1 MTRSK
6 LTTLNNGLRVVT
18 HDMASLESATVGVW
32 VGAGTR
38 NETADVNGVAH
49 LLEHMAF
56 KGTTSRSATAIAEEI
71 EAVGGHLN
79 AYTGR
84 ESTVYYAKVL
94 KDDVGLALDLIADI
108 LHNATFEEEE
118 LKRECAVVLQ
128 EIGQAHDTP
137 DDLIFDYFQETAFP
151 DQALGRPVLGCPNVV
166 RGMSRGAI
174 VDYMNRAY
182 SSNSMVLAAAGRV
195 DHDALVE
202 KGQKLFG
209 GCGANGGIDC
219 EAARYRGGEM
229 RDRRDLEQLHLVLGF
244 EGVAYDDDEFYAAT
258 ALTTLLGGGM
268 SSRLFQEIRERRGLV
283 YSIYSFA
290 SYYADTGL
298 FGIYAGTGADEAAE
312 LVEAICKEI
321 RRLPATLGDDE
332 MCRTRNQLKAG
343 TLMSLE
349 STGSRC
355 DQLGQQTLV
364 FGAPVPLDEQVR
376 KIEAVDIDAVLRVAD
391 RIFSGKPTV
400 AAVGPSEQ
408 LPVLS
413 DISNMLVG

>member
-1 MTRSK
+1 
-6 LTTLNNGLRVVT
+6 
-18 HDMASLESATVGVW
+18 
-32 VGAGTR
+32 
-38 NETADVNGVAH
+38 
-49 LLEHMAF
+49 
-56 KGTTSRSATAIAEEI
+56 
-71 EAVGGHLN
+71 
-79 AYTGR
+79 
-84 ESTVYYAKVL
+84 
-94 KDDVGLALDLIADI
+94 
-108 LHNATFEEEE
+108 
-118 LKRECAVVLQ
+118 
-128 EIGQAHDTP
+128 
-137 DDLIFDYFQETAFP
+137 
-151 DQALGRPVLGCPNVV
+151 
-166 RGMSRGAI
+166 
-174 VDYMNRAY
+174 
-182 SSNSMVLAAAGRV
+182 
-195 DHDALVE
+195 
-202 KGQKLFG
+202 
-209 GCGANGGIDC
+209 
-219 EAARYRGGEM
+219 
-229 RDRRDLEQLHLVLGF
+229 
-244 EGVAYDDDEFYAAT
+244 
-258 ALTTLLGGGM
+258 M

-290 SYYADTGL
+290 SYYADSGL

-312 LVEAICKEI
+312 LVEAICNEV
-321 RRLPATLGDDE
+321 RRLPKTLAEDE

>member
-1 MTRSK
+1 MPTVE
-6 LTTLNNGLRVVT
+6 T
-18 HDMASLESATVGVW
+18 ASVGMW

-38 NETADVNGVAH
+38 NETAEVNGVAH

-56 KGTTSRSATAIAEEI
+56 KGTATRSAADIAEQI

-94 KDDVGLALDLIADI
+94 KEDIGLALDLIADI
-108 LHNATFEEEE
+108 LQNATFDEEE
-118 LKRECAVVLQ
+118 LRRERAVVLQ

-137 DDLIFDYFQETAFP
+137 DDLIFDYFQSVAFP
-151 DQALGRPVLGCPNVV
+151 DQALGRPVLGCPDVV
-166 RGMSRGAI
+166 DGMSRRAI
-174 VDYMNRAY
+174 TDYMHNAY
-182 SSNSMVLAAAGRV
+182 SSDRMVLAAAGRV
-195 DHDALVE
+195 DHDEIVE
-202 KGQKLFG
+202 RARALFG
-209 GCGANGGIDC
+209 SRSTNGGIDC
-219 EAARYRGGEM
+219 ERAQYVGGEY
-229 RDRRDLEQLHLVLGF
+229 RDSRDLEQLHLVLGF
-244 EGVAYDDDEFYAAT
+244 AGVPYSDEDFYAAT

-290 SYYADTGL
+290 SYYADSGL
-298 FGIYAGTGADEAAE
+298 FGIYAGTGADEAPQ
-312 LVEAICKEI
+312 LVEAICAEI
-321 RRLPATLGDDE
+321 RRLPGSLCEAE
-332 MCRTRNQLKAG
+332 ICRTRNQLKAG

-376 KIEAVDIDAVLRVAD
+376 RIEAVDSEAIMRVAD
-391 RIFSGKPTV
+391 RIFSSKPCV
-400 AAVGPSEQ
+400 AAVGPSDQ
-408 LPVLS
+408 LPAFS
-413 DISNMLVG
+413 DISSMIAG

>member
-1 MTRSK
+1 MTSR
-6 LTTLNNGLRVVT
+6 LTTLNNGIRVVT
-18 HDMASLESATVGVW
+18 HHMPAVETASVGVW

-38 NETADVNGVAH
+38 NETAEVNGVAH

-56 KGTTSRSATAIAEEI
+56 KGTETRSATDIAEQI

-94 KDDVGLALDLIADI
+94 KEDVDLALDLVADI
-108 LHNATFEEEE
+108 LQNATFDEEE
-118 LKRECAVVLQ
+118 LRRECAVVLQ

-137 DDLIFDYFQETAFP
+137 DDLIFDYFQSVAFP
-151 DQALGRPVLGCPNVV
+151 DQALGRPVLGCPKVV
-166 RGMSRGAI
+166 SGMSRGAI
-174 VDYMNRAY
+174 TDYMHNAY
-182 SSNSMVLAAAGRV
+182 SSDRMVLAAAGRV

-202 KGQKLFG
+202 RAQALFG
-209 GCGANGGIDC
+209 GRSSNGGIVC
-219 EAARYRGGEM
+219 ERAQYAGGDYR
-229 RDRRDLEQLHLVLGF
+229 DARDLEQLHLVLGF
-244 EGVAYDDDEFYAAT
+244 AGVPYDDEDFYAAT

-290 SYYADTGL
+290 SYYADSGL
-298 FGIYAGTGADEAAE
+298 FGIYAGTGAGEAAE

-321 RRLPATLGDDE
+321 RRLPGSLRETE
-332 MCRTRNQLKAG
+332 ICRTRNQLKAG

-364 FGAPVPLDEQVR
+364 FGAPIPIEEQVR
-376 KIEAVDIDAVLRVAD
+376 RIEAVDSEAIMRVAS
-391 RIFSGKPTV
+391 RIFTGTPTV
-400 AAVGPSEQ
+400 AAVGPSEK
-408 LPVLS
+408 LPAFS
-413 DISNMLVG
+413 DIASMLAG

>member
-1 MTRSK
+1 MTDR
-6 LTTLNNGLRVVT
+6 LTTLNNGLRIVT
-18 HDMASLESATVGVW
+18 HKMESVETATVGVW
-32 VGAGTR
+32 VGSGTR
-38 NETADVNGVAH
+38 NETAEVNGVAH

-56 KGTTSRSATAIAEEI
+56 KGTTTRTATDIAEQI

-94 KDDVGLALDLIADI
+94 KEDIGLALDIIADI
-108 LHNATFEEEE
+108 LLNATFEEEE
-118 LKRECAVVLQ
+118 LRRECAVVLQ

-151 DQALGRPVLGCPNVV
+151 EQALGRPVLGSPEVL
-166 RGMSRGAI
+166 RMMSRKS
-174 VDYMNRAY
+174 VTDYMDKAY
-182 SSNSMVLAAAGRV
+182 SSDRMVLAAAGRV

-202 KGQKLFG
+202 RGQALFG
-209 GCGANGGIDC
+209 ARAGNGHVER
-219 EAARYRGGEM
+219 EAATYRGGAYI
-229 RDRRDLEQLHLVLGF
+229 DSRDLEQLHLVLGF
-244 EGVAYDDDEFYAAT
+244 QGIAYDDEDFYAAT

-298 FGIYAGTGADEAAE
+298 FGIYAGTGGGEAAE
-312 LVEAICKEI
+312 LVEAICAEV
-321 RRLPATLGDDE
+321 RRLPKSLHDDE
-332 MCRTRNQLKAG
+332 LCRTRNQLKAG

-376 KIEAVDIDAVLRVAD
+376 RIEAVDVNAIVRVAD
-391 RIFSGKPTV
+391 RIFSGNLTM

-408 LPVLS
+408 LPALS
-413 DISNMLVG
+413 DISSMITE

>member
-1 MTRSK
+1 MTCK

-18 HDMASLESATVGVW
+18 HDMTSLESATVGVW

-38 NETADVNGVAH
+38 HETADVNGVAH

-94 KDDVGLALDLIADI
+94 KEDIGLALDLIADI
-108 LHNATFEEEE
+108 LRNATFDEAE

-151 DQALGRPVLGCPNVV
+151 DQALGRPVLGCPNVI
-166 RGMSRGAI
+166 RNMSRASI
-174 VDYMNRAY
+174 VNYMGKAY
-182 SSNSMVLAAAGRV
+182 AADRMVLAAAGRV

-209 GCGANGGIDC
+209 DGNGNGRIGC
-219 EAARYRGGEM
+219 EPARYRGGEM

-244 EGVAYDDDEFYAAT
+244 EGVPYDDDEFYAAT

-312 LVEAICKEI
+312 LVEAICHEI
-321 RRLPATLGDDE
+321 RKLPATLGEDE

-376 KIEAVDIDAVLRVAD
+376 KIEAVDVDAVLRVAD
-391 RIFSGKPTV
+391 RIFSGHPTV

-413 DISNMLVG
+413 DISNILVG

>member
-1 MTRSK
+1 MTDR
-6 LTTLNNGLRVVT
+6 LTTLNNGLRIVT
-18 HDMASLESATVGVW
+18 HNMESVETATVGVW
-32 VGAGTR
+32 VGSGTR

-56 KGTTSRSATAIAEEI
+56 KGTTTRTATDIAEQI

-94 KDDVGLALDLIADI
+94 KEDVGLALDIIADI
-108 LHNATFEEEE
+108 LLNATFDEEE
-118 LKRECAVVLQ
+118 LRRECAVVLQ

-151 DQALGRPVLGCPNVV
+151 KQALGRPVLGSPEVL
-166 RGMSRGAI
+166 RAMSRKSI
-174 VDYMNRAY
+174 TDYMDNAY
-182 SSNSMVLAAAGRV
+182 SSDRMVLAAAGRI
-195 DHDALVE
+195 DHETLVE
-202 KGQKLFG
+202 RGQALFG
-209 GCGANGGIDC
+209 SRSGNGHIGR
-219 EAARYRGGEM
+219 EAAKYHGGAHI
-229 RDRRDLEQLHLVLGF
+229 DARDLEQLHLVLGF
-244 EGVAYDDDEFYAAT
+244 QGVPYDDEDFYAAT

-298 FGIYAGTGADEAAE
+298 FGIYAGTGGEEAAA
-312 LVEAICKEI
+312 LVEAICAEVRK
-321 RRLPATLGDDE
+321 LPKSLRDDE
-332 MCRTRNQLKAG
+332 LCRTRNQLKAG

-364 FGAPVPLDEQVR
+364 FGAPVPIDEQVR
-376 KIEAVDIDAVLRVAD
+376 RIEAVDVDAIVRVAE
-391 RIFSGKPTV
+391 RIFSGDLTM

-408 LPVLS
+408 LPALS
-413 DISNMLVG
+413 DISSMMAD

>member
-1 MTRSK
+1 MTDN
-6 LTTLNNGLRVVT
+6 LTTLNNGVRVVT
-18 HDMASLESATVGVW
+18 HNMESVETATVGVW

-56 KGTTSRSATAIAEEI
+56 KGTATRTATDIAEQI

-94 KDDVGLALDLIADI
+94 KEDIGLALDIIADI
-108 LHNATFEEEE
+108 LLNATFEEEE

-151 DQALGRPVLGCPNVV
+151 NQALGRPVLGSPDVL
-166 RGMSRGAI
+166 RAMSRNSI
-174 VDYMNRAY
+174 TDYMNKAY
-182 SSNSMVLAAAGRV
+182 SSDRMVLAAAGRV
-195 DHDALVE
+195 DHDKLVDRA
-202 KGQKLFG
+202 QSLFG
-209 GCGANGGIDC
+209 SRAGNGAIEC
-219 EAARYRGGEM
+219 EQATYRGGEFH
-229 RDRRDLEQLHLVLGF
+229 DPRDLEQLHLVLGF
-244 EGVAYDDDEFYAAT
+244 QGVPYGDDDFYAAT

-290 SYYADTGL
+290 SYYADSGL
-298 FGIYAGTGADEAAE
+298 FGIYAGTGGEGASE
-312 LVEAICKEI
+312 LVEAICTEV
-321 RRLPATLGDDE
+321 RNLPKSLREDE
-332 MCRTRNQLKAG
+332 LCRTRNQLKAG

-364 FGAPVPLDEQVR
+364 FGAPVSLDEQVR
-376 KIEAVDIDAVLRVAD
+376 RIEAVDEDAIVRVAD
-391 RIFSGKPTV
+391 RIFSGNLTV
-400 AAVGPSEQ
+400 AAVGPSER
-408 LPVLS
+408 LPELS
-413 DISNMLVG
+413 DISSMMTG

>member
-1 MTRSK
+1 MNTR

-18 HDMASLESATVGVW
+18 NNMPAMETASVGMW

-38 NETADVNGVAH
+38 NETAEVNGVAH

-56 KGTTSRSATAIAEEI
+56 KGTATRSAADIAEQI

-94 KDDVGLALDLIADI
+94 KEDVDLALDLVADI
-108 LHNATFEEEE
+108 LQNATFDEEE
-118 LKRECAVVLQ
+118 LRRECAVVLQ

-137 DDLIFDYFQETAFP
+137 DDLIFDYFQSVAFP
-151 DQALGRPVLGCPNVV
+151 DQALGRPVLGCPDVV
-166 RGMSRGAI
+166 DGMSRHAI
-174 VDYMNRAY
+174 TDYMHRAY
-182 SSNSMVLAAAGRV
+182 SSDRMVLAAAGRI
-195 DHDALVE
+195 DHDEIVE
-202 KGQKLFG
+202 RAQALFG
-209 GCGANGGIDC
+209 GRSGNGGIEC
-219 EAARYRGGEM
+219 ERAHYAGGEY
-229 RDRRDLEQLHLVLGF
+229 RDPRDLEQLHLVLGF
-244 EGVAYDDDEFYAAT
+244 AGVPYSDEDFYAAT

-290 SYYADTGL
+290 SYYADSGL
-298 FGIYAGTGADEAAE
+298 FGIYAGTGADAASE
-312 LVEAICKEI
+312 LVEAICSEI
-321 RRLPATLGDDE
+321 RRLPGSLREAE
-332 MCRTRNQLKAG
+332 ICRTRNQLKAG

-355 DQLGQQTLV
+355 DHLGQQTLI
-364 FGAPVPLDEQVR
+364 FGAPIPLDEQVR
-376 KIEAVDIDAVLRVAD
+376 RIEAVDTESIMRVAD
-391 RIFSGKPTV
+391 RIFSSKPTV

-408 LPVLS
+408 LPAFS
-413 DISNMLVG
+413 DISTMITG

>member
-1 MTRSK
+1 MTDR
-6 LTTLNNGLRVVT
+6 LTTLNNGVRVVT
-18 HDMASLESATVGVW
+18 HNMASVETATVGVW

-56 KGTTSRSATAIAEEI
+56 KGTETRSATDIAEQI

-94 KDDVGLALDLIADI
+94 KEDIGLALDIIADI
-108 LHNATFEEEE
+108 LQNATFDEEE

-137 DDLIFDYFQETAFP
+137 DDMIFDHFQETAFP
-151 DQALGRPVLGCPNVV
+151 DQALGRPVLGSPDVL
-166 RGMSRGAI
+166 RAMSRKSI
-174 VDYMNRAY
+174 TDYMHKAY
-182 SSNSMVLAAAGRV
+182 SSDRMVLAAAGRV

-202 KGQKLFG
+202 RAQALFG
-209 GCGANGGIDC
+209 VRSGNGAI
-219 EAARYRGGEM
+219 EREQAQYQGGEF
-229 RDRRDLEQLHLVLGF
+229 RDPRDLEQLHLVLGF
-244 EGVAYDDDEFYAAT
+244 QGVPYDDDDFYAAT

-290 SYYADTGL
+290 SYYADSGL
-298 FGIYAGTGADEAAE
+298 FGIYAGTGKDEAGQ
-312 LVEAICKEI
+312 LVEAICTEI
-321 RRLPATLGDDE
+321 KRLPKSLKEDE
-332 MCRTRNQLKAG
+332 LCRTRNQLKAG

-364 FGAPVPLDEQVR
+364 FGAPVPLEEQVR
-376 KIEAVDIDAVLRVAD
+376 RIEAIDDDAIVRVAE
-391 RIFSGKPTV
+391 RLFSGDLTV
-400 AAVGPSEQ
+400 ATVGPSEK
-408 LPVLS
+408 LPALS
-413 DISNMLVG
+413 DISNMLSG

>member
-1 MTRSK
+1 MTDK
-6 LTTLNNGLRVVT
+6 LTTLNNGVRVVT
-18 HDMASLESATVGVW
+18 HNMESVETATVGVW

-38 NETADVNGVAH
+38 NETPDVNGVAH

-56 KGTTSRSATAIAEEI
+56 KGTATRTATDIAEQI

-94 KDDVGLALDLIADI
+94 KEDVGLALDIIADI
-108 LHNATFEEEE
+108 LLNASFEEEE

-137 DDLIFDYFQETAFP
+137 DDLIFDCFQETAFP
-151 DQALGRPVLGCPNVV
+151 DQALGRPVLGSPDVL
-166 RGMSRGAI
+166 RSMSRKSI
-174 VDYMNRAY
+174 TDYMNKAY
-182 SSNSMVLAAAGRV
+182 SSDRMVLAAAGRV
-195 DHDALVE
+195 DHEKLVDSA
-202 KGQKLFG
+202 QSLFG
-209 GCGANGGIDC
+209 SRAGNGAIEC
-219 EAARYRGGEM
+219 EQATYRGGEYN
-229 RDRRDLEQLHLVLGF
+229 DPRDLEQLHLVLGF
-244 EGVAYDDDEFYAAT
+244 QGVPYGDDDFYAAT

-290 SYYADTGL
+290 SYYADSGL
-298 FGIYAGTGADEAAE
+298 FGIYAGTGGGEAAE
-312 LVEAICKEI
+312 LVEAICAEVRK
-321 RRLPATLGDDE
+321 LPKSLRE
-332 MCRTRNQLKAG
+332 EELCRTRNQLKAG

-364 FGAPVPLDEQVR
+364 FGAPVSLEEQVR
-376 KIEAVDIDAVLRVAD
+376 RIEAIDEDAIVRVAE
-391 RIFSGKPTV
+391 RIFSGDLTI
-400 AAVGPSEQ
+400 AAVGPSER
-408 LPVLS
+408 LPGLS
-413 DISNMLVG
+413 DITSMMTG

>member
-1 MTRSK
+1 MTSK

-18 HDMASLESATVGVW
+18 HDMASLESATVGIW

-38 NETADVNGVAH
+38 NETPDVNGVAH

-56 KGTTSRSATAIAEEI
+56 KGTKTRSATAIAEEI

-94 KDDVGLALDLIADI
+94 KEDIGLALDLIADI
-108 LHNATFEEEE
+108 LHNATFDEDE

-166 RGMSRGAI
+166 RNMSRGSLL
-174 VDYMNRAY
+174 DYMHKAY
-182 SSNSMVLAAAGRV
+182 SAEHMVLAAAGRV

-209 GCGANGGIDC
+209 ARNGNGGMGC
-219 EAARYRGGEM
+219 EPARYRGGEM
-229 RDRRDLEQLHLVLGF
+229 RDARDLEQLHLVLGF
-244 EGVAYDDDEFYAAT
+244 QGVPYDDEDFYAAT

-298 FGIYAGTGADEAAE
+298 LGIYAGTGGDEAAE
-312 LVEAICKEI
+312 LVEAICAEI
-321 RRLPATLGDDE
+321 RKLPATLDDDE
-332 MCRTRNQLKAG
+332 MCRTRSQLKAG

-349 STGSRC
+349 SSGSRC

-364 FGAPVPLDEQVR
+364 FGAPVPLEEQVR
-376 KIEAVDIDAVLRVAD
+376 KIEAVDVNAVLRVAE
-391 RIFSGKPTV
+391 RLFSGKPTM
-400 AAVGPSEQ
+400 AAVGPSKQ
-408 LPVLS
+408 LPTLS

>member
-1 MTRSK
+1 MTSR
-6 LTTLNNGLRVVT
+6 LTTLNNGLRIVS
-18 HDMASLESATVGVW
+18 HNMASLESATVGVW

-38 NETADVNGVAH
+38 NETANVNGVAH

-56 KGTTSRSATAIAEEI
+56 KGTARRSATAIAEEI

-94 KDDVGLALDLIADI
+94 KEDIGLALDLIADI
-108 LHNATFEEEE
+108 LHNATFDEEE

-137 DDLIFDYFQETAFP
+137 DDLIFDHFQETAFP
-151 DQALGRPVLGCPNVV
+151 DQALGRPVLGCPNVI
-166 RGMSRGAI
+166 RGMSRDAI
-174 VDYMNRAY
+174 VNYMHKAY
-182 SSNSMVLAAAGRV
+182 SSNRMVLAAAGRV

-202 KGQKLFG
+202 SAQKLFG
-209 GCGANGGIDC
+209 GRAANGGIEC
-219 EAARYRGGEM
+219 ERAQYRGGEM
-229 RDRRDLEQLHLVLGF
+229 RDPRDLEQLHLVLGF
-244 EGVAYDDDEFYAAT
+244 QGVPYDDDDFYAAT

-290 SYYADTGL
+290 SYYADSGL
-298 FGIYAGTGADEAAE
+298 FGIYAGTGGNEAAE

-321 RRLPATLGDDE
+321 RKLPATLSEDE
-332 MCRTRNQLKAG
+332 LCRTRNQLKAG

-364 FGAPVPLDEQVR
+364 FGAPVPLEEQVS
-376 KIEAVDIDAVLRVAD
+376 KIEAVDVEAILRVAD
-391 RIFSGKPTV
+391 RIFSGHPTV

-413 DISNMLVG
+413 DVSNMLAG

>member
-1 MTRSK
+1 MTDK
-6 LTTLNNGLRVVT
+6 LTTLNNGVRVVT
-18 HDMASLESATVGVW
+18 HNMESVETATVGVW

-38 NETADVNGVAH
+38 NETPDVNGVAH

-56 KGTTSRSATAIAEEI
+56 KGTATRTATDIAEQI

-94 KDDVGLALDLIADI
+94 KEDVGLALDIIADI
-108 LHNATFEEEE
+108 LLNASFEEEE

-137 DDLIFDYFQETAFP
+137 DDLIFDCFQETAFP
-151 DQALGRPVLGCPNVV
+151 DQALGRPVLGSPDVL
-166 RGMSRGAI
+166 RAMSRNSI
-174 VDYMNRAY
+174 TDYMNKAY
-182 SSNSMVLAAAGRV
+182 SSDRMVLAAAGRV
-195 DHDALVE
+195 DHEKLVDSA
-202 KGQKLFG
+202 QSLFG
-209 GCGANGGIDC
+209 SRAGNGAIEC
-219 EAARYRGGEM
+219 EQATYRGGEFH
-229 RDRRDLEQLHLVLGF
+229 DPRDLEQLHLVLGF
-244 EGVAYDDDEFYAAT
+244 QGVPYGDDDFYAAT

-290 SYYADTGL
+290 SYYADSGL
-298 FGIYAGTGADEAAE
+298 FGIYAGTGGDEAAE
-312 LVEAICKEI
+312 LVEAICAEVRK
-321 RRLPATLGDDE
+321 LPKSLRE
-332 MCRTRNQLKAG
+332 EELCRTRNQLKAG

-364 FGAPVPLDEQVR
+364 FGAPVSLEEQVR
-376 KIEAVDIDAVLRVAD
+376 RIEAIDEDAIVRVAE
-391 RIFSGKPTV
+391 RIFSGDLTI
-400 AAVGPSEQ
+400 AAVGPSER
-408 LPVLS
+408 LPGLS
-413 DISNMLVG
+413 DITSMMTG

>member
-1 MTRSK
+1 MNSR
-6 LTTLNNGLRVVT
+6 LTTLNNGVRVVT
-18 HDMASLESATVGVW
+18 HHMPTVETASIGMW

-38 NETADVNGVAH
+38 NETAEVNGVAH

-56 KGTTSRSATAIAEEI
+56 KGTATRSATDIAEQI

-94 KDDVGLALDLIADI
+94 KEDVDLALDLIADI
-108 LHNATFEEEE
+108 LLNATFDEEE
-118 LKRECAVVLQ
+118 LRRECAVVLQ

-137 DDLIFDYFQETAFP
+137 DDLIFDYFQSVAYPE
-151 DQALGRPVLGCPNVV
+151 QALGRPVLGCPNVV
-166 RGMSRGAI
+166 GSMSRRAI
-174 VDYMNRAY
+174 TDYMHSAY
-182 SSNSMVLAAAGRV
+182 STDRMVLAAAGKI
-195 DHDALVE
+195 DHDRIVE
-202 KGQKLFG
+202 RAQALFG
-209 GCGANGGIDC
+209 RRTGNGGIEC
-219 EAARYRGGEM
+219 EQASYAGGEY
-229 RDRRDLEQLHLVLGF
+229 RDSRDLEQLHLVLGF
-244 EGVAYDDDEFYAAT
+244 AGVPYSDRDFYAAT

-290 SYYADTGL
+290 SYYADSGL
-298 FGIYAGTGADEAAE
+298 FGIYAGTGAGEAAE
-312 LVEAICKEI
+312 LVEAICSEI
-321 RRLPATLGDDE
+321 RRLPGSLRE
-332 MCRTRNQLKAG
+332 SEICRTRNQLKAG

-364 FGAPVPLDEQVR
+364 FGAPIPVDEQVR
-376 KIEAVDIDAVLRVAD
+376 RIEAIDGEAILRVAE
-391 RIFSGKPTV
+391 RIFSSKPSL

-408 LPVLS
+408 LPAFS
-413 DISNMLVG
+413 DISTMIAG

>member
-1 MTRSK
+1 MTDR
-6 LTTLNNGLRVVT
+6 LTTLNNGLRIVT
-18 HDMASLESATVGVW
+18 HNMESVETATVGVW
-32 VGAGTR
+32 VGSGTR

-56 KGTTSRSATAIAEEI
+56 KGTTTRTATDIAEQI

-94 KDDVGLALDLIADI
+94 KEDVGLALDIIADI
-108 LHNATFEEEE
+108 LLNATFDEEE
-118 LKRECAVVLQ
+118 LRRECAVVLQ

-151 DQALGRPVLGCPNVV
+151 KQALGRPVLGSPAVL
-166 RGMSRGAI
+166 RAMSRKSI
-174 VDYMNRAY
+174 TDYMENAY
-182 SSNSMVLAAAGRV
+182 SSDRMVLAAAGRI
-195 DHDALVE
+195 DHETLVE
-202 KGQKLFG
+202 RGQALFG
-209 GCGANGGIDC
+209 SRSGNGPVGC
-219 EAARYRGGEM
+219 EAAKYRGGAHI
-229 RDRRDLEQLHLVLGF
+229 DARDLEQLHLVLGF
-244 EGVAYDDDEFYAAT
+244 QGVPYDDEDFYAAT

-298 FGIYAGTGADEAAE
+298 FGIYAGTGGDEAAA
-312 LVEAICKEI
+312 LVEAICAEVRK
-321 RRLPATLGDDE
+321 LPTSLNDDE
-332 MCRTRNQLKAG
+332 LCRTRNQLKAG

-364 FGAPVPLDEQVR
+364 FGAPVPIEEQVR
-376 KIEAVDIDAVLRVAD
+376 RIEAVDVDAIVRVAD
-391 RIFSGKPTV
+391 RIFSSDLTM

-408 LPVLS
+408 LPALS
-413 DISNMLVG
+413 DISSMMAD

>member
-94 KDDVGLALDLIADI
+94 KDDIGLALDLIADI
-108 LHNATFEEEE
+108 LHNATFDEEE

-151 DQALGRPVLGCPNVV
+151 DQPLGRPVLGCPNVV
-166 RGMSRGAI
+166 RGMSRKAI
-174 VDYMNRAY
+174 VNYMHKAY

-195 DHDALVE
+195 DHDELVE

-209 GCGANGGIDC
+209 SRSANGGIDC
-219 EAARYRGGEM
+219 EPAQYRGGEM

-244 EGVAYDDDEFYAAT
+244 EGVPYDDDEFYAAT

-290 SYYADTGL
+290 SYYADSGL

-312 LVEAICKEI
+312 LVEAICNEV
-321 RRLPATLGDDE
+321 RRLPKTLAEDE